1 MTLFALSKIAIQDE
15 EVDNLYS
22 SIKLTNQLFAGVFKS
37 CFKSRGPCFLDLRKT
52 NTISVKFDM

>member
-1 MTLFALSKIAIQDE
+1 MTLFALLKIQDE

-22 SIKLTNQLFAGVFKS
+22 SIKLTNQLFAGVFKG
-37 CFKSRGPCFLDLRKT
+37 CFKSRGPFFLDLRKT